1 MSDSSEPQSPLSNAE
16 TAEKSPSQQQNNSV
30 LEKRLALE
38 LSRFTA
44 KKSNP
49 NNHLMLLG
57 SADSSVEAAVTSM
70 AAVVQAVQKQ
80 QHLTG
85 QQHLALAL
93 QSAQDLSS
101 VQSSSSVSFQFLQFS
116 FLTAIQFCFQGLK
129 SDLSFTMFRVFD
141 TRWQT

>member
-1 MSDSSEPQSPLSNAE
+1 MLNKHTWVWRETLPEAVVKNVMSDSSEPQSPSAE
-16 TAEKSPSQQQNNSV
+16 TAEKSPSQQQNSV

-38 LSRFTA
+38 LSKFTA
-44 KKSNP
+44 KKSMP
-49 NNHLMLLG
+49 NNLMLLG

-101 VQSSSSVSFQFLQFS
+101 VQSSSSVSFQFL
-116 FLTAIQFCFQGLK
+116 
-129 SDLSFTMFRVFD
+129 
-141 TRWQT
+141 

>member
-101 VQSSSSVSFQFLQFS
+101 VQSSSSVSFQFL
-116 FLTAIQFCFQGLK
+116 FLGLK
-129 SDLSFTMFRVFD
+129 RDLSFTMFRVF
-141 TRWQT
+141 WH